1 MAFPL
6 EWWAADGN
14 GERGREWRGSSPDA
28 FGKLP
33 EADEAGRD
41 HVERS
46 ESAIENEL
54 VAAHRP

>member
-1 MAFPL
+1 MG
-6 EWWAADGN
+6 AAVGN
-14 GERGREWRGSSPDA
+14 GERDREWRGSSPDA
-28 FGKLP
+28 FDKLP

-54 VAAHRP
+54 AAAHRP